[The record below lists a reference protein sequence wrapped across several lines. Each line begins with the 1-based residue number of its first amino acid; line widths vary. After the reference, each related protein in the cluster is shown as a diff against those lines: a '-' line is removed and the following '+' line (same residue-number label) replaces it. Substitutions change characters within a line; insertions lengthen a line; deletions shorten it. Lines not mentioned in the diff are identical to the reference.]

1 MINKN
6 PYRKIGADFK
16 YDLEQLG
23 QSSTAFSEDNFLSAL
38 FRRTP
43 NDKLSLVEGYKI
55 YYDHEWFNGFSSK
68 FTFNQR
74 KMFPVGDLSFD
85 IWDGDSYEE
94 VSAIK
99 TSELSLKIRF
109 AYQEKYVMGE
119 FSRINLGT
127 KYPVFELNATYG
139 VPGLFASNQE
149 YFRMSFQTKH
159 WFNVFNIGW
168 SKYVIEAGKLWGTV
182 PYPLLEIAPGNQTL
196 ISDQYAYNLM
206 NYYEFINDEYVSVFY
221 THHFDGLFFNHVP
234 LLRKLKWREVIHTKG
249 IIGDLTDKNAHFSK
263 FPSYSYSLNKPYFEL
278 GAGIENIFKIARID
292 FIWRLNHFDHP
303 GTQRFGI
310 FGALEFSF

>member
-127 KYPVFELNATYG
+127 KYPVFELD
-139 VPGLFASNQE
+139 
-149 YFRMSFQTKH
+149 RK
-159 WFNVFNIGW
+159 
-168 SKYVIEAGKLWGTV
+168 
-182 PYPLLEIAPGNQTL
+182 
-196 ISDQYAYNLM
+196 
-206 NYYEFINDEYVSVFY
+206 SV
-221 THHFDGLFFNHVP
+221 V
-234 LLRKLKWREVIHTKG
+234 
-249 IIGDLTDKNAHFSK
+249 
-263 FPSYSYSLNKPYFEL
+263 
-278 GAGIENIFKIARID
+278 
-292 FIWRLNHFDHP
+292 
-303 GTQRFGI
+303 
-310 FGALEFSF
+310 